1 MKEERDMTK
10 QTKRQRI
17 GLAGILT
24 LAVAG
29 LPQFAAAADRYDR
42 RESHYNSR
50 GQSNYRGTDQA
61 YGYDNPR
68 GTYRDYGDREYRGG
82 GNSSGRDYNN
92 RYRDNGYRGDDYGY
106 YRRERS
112 AGQSAA
118 IIGGT
123 AAAGAAVGAMA
134 GGGKGAAIGAAIGG
148 IGGLIFDRT
157 TTNHYRSRR

>member
-1 MKEERDMTK
+1 MKEERDVTK
-10 QTKRQRI
+10 QTKSKRM

-29 LPQFAAAADRYDR
+29 LPQFAAAADRYER
-42 RESHYNSR
+42 QESHYNSG
-50 GQSNYRGTDQA
+50 GQSNYRGADQP

-68 GTYRDYGDREYRGG
+68 GTYREYRDQEYRGS
-82 GNSSGRDYNN
+82 GNWNGRNDSN

-123 AAAGAAVGAMA
+123 AAARAAVGAMA

-157 TTNHYRSRR
+157 TTNHYRNQR

>member
-10 QTKRQRI
+10 QAKSKRM

-42 RESHYNSR
+42 RESHYNSG
-50 GQSNYRGTDQA
+50 GQSDYRGADQR

-68 GTYRDYGDREYRGG
+68 ENYREYGDEEYRGS
-82 GNSSGRDYNN
+82 NWNGRNYNN
-92 RYRDNGYRGDDYGY
+92 GYRDNGYRGDDYRY

-157 TTNHYRSRR
+157 TTNHYRNRR